1 MGRGVER
8 IVETVEHRE
17 RRSRG
22 VEVGH
27 EHVERE
33 GREIWK
39 EGEGM
44 RRQSVSRKAR
54 ERGGASSPFYSESGT
69 PGCCQVTGTEPR
81 LNANI
86 FSFLSFLSISILLQ
100 PPPAPPP

>member
-1 MGRGVER
+1 MGRGGER
-8 IVETVEHRE
+8 IVDTVEHRE

-69 PGCCQVTGTEPR
+69 PGCCQVTVGRSLDKMLTDSVEINT
-81 LNANI
+81 LT
-86 FSFLSFLSISILLQ
+86 
-100 PPPAPPP
+100 